1 MKIESKPYGEIEI
14 DSSKVVTLKGGLFG
28 FEGKQEFVIIGKE
41 EERPFEWLQS
51 VDQPDLAFVIVQP
64 QYIRSDYS
72 LSLLPEDYRDI
83 EANSSEDIIT
93 YAIVVVPENPDNM
106 TVNLKGPVVINQ
118 DNLLGKQVI
127 NQVEE
132 YKVRH
137 RVLDELESNEAE
149 EVTAEGGA

>member
-28 FEGKQEFVIIGKE
+28 FEGKDKFVIVGKE

-51 VDQPDLAFVIVQP
+51 VGQPDLAFVIVQP
-64 QYIRSDYS
+64 QYIRADYT

-83 EANSSEDIIT
+83 EADSSEDIIT

-106 TVNLKGPVVINQ
+106 TVNLKGPIVINQ

-137 RVLDELESNEAE
+137 RVLDELESNEVE